1 MFFQEVSRQQQQTIN
16 ERRSPPSRSHAAQQ
30 QLGRTELI
38 SPMSPSPPPPPTPL
52 SMTVVPSSPP
62 DYMPTLQEL
71 YSDEMMQGTD
81 NSFEDFFKQVRKVCY
96 ADLCIKKPERRY
108 EMPLAADRPW
118 IVYCGC
124 GVEAV
129 QSANGDEGEYVCGFE
144 TAHPPLVGRDDRQTV
159 LYKMFYKRF
168 MEQNLKKF
176 IEEAAKFT
184 GRVLQFQDT
193 TYEKNPISLLLFYA
207 NPTCNLSLNY
217 LDVMSTFVEYNVS
230 PAELK
235 ASPPHLKVPICMND
249 EHVISSHGNSG
260 SGGFFGVASSV
271 PRSRLLNPSN
281 VKVLDYFFHD
291 MVALNKGE
299 KRQVYGKLPYVYIDN
314 IKELIAYKG
323 KELRSCFTTKVKTCK
338 IPDSS
343 RLPISRK
350 KSYEHYLQDKTKAL
364 FALSMCEHCSK
375 NNNFMFALCEGNAI
389 LRPPQQTPQSKKREA
404 ELVMIEEDEEDDGAR
419 QASGEYLESGGL
431 EPRHERSQFVL
442 RGDEYRKLKRRN

>member
-1 MFFQEVSRQQQQTIN
+1 MSFQEARDLTHHHHHHHLGRQQN
-16 ERRSPPSRSHAAQQ
+16 ERSYNAEQVERS
-30 QLGRTELI
+30 ELI
-38 SPMSPSPPPPPTPL
+38 SPLSPSPPPPASTPL
-52 SMTVVPSSPP
+52 SMTVVPSSPVREHHD

-71 YSDEMMQGTD
+71 YSDELTQES
-81 NSFEDFFKQVRKVCY
+81 NEASFDDFFKQVRKVCY
-96 ADLCIKKPERRY
+96 ADLCIKKPERRF
-108 EMPLAADRPW
+108 EVPLNVDRPW

-129 QSANGDEGEYVCGFE
+129 QSVNGDEGEYLCGFE
-144 TAHPPLVGRDDRQTV
+144 TPHPPVVGRDDRQTV

-176 IEEAAKFT
+176 IEEAGKFT

-217 LDVMSTFVEYNVS
+217 LDVMSTFVEYRVS
-230 PAELK
+230 PTELK
-235 ASPPHLKVPICMND
+235 ASSTYIKIPICMND

-260 SGGFFGVASSV
+260 SGGFFGVSSSV

-291 MVALNKGE
+291 MVALNKGD
-299 KRQVYGKLPYVYIDN
+299 KRQVYGKLPYVYIDKL
-314 IKELIAYKG
+314 KELIAYKG

-338 IPDSS
+338 IPDST

-375 NNNFMFALCEGNAI
+375 NNNFMFALCEGNPI
-389 LRPPQQTPQSKKREA
+389 LRPPQQSQSKKREA
-404 ELVMIEEDEEDDGAR
+404 DVVMIEGEDEEEEEVAR
-419 QASGEYLESGGL
+419 V
-431 EPRHERSQFVL
+431 EPRHERNQFVL
-442 RGDEYRKLKRRN
+442 RGDEYRKLKRR